1 LIQNSEFRIQEPSCQ
16 LTCCFEDWANIP
28 PEVSLTTDN
37 CFYRLRVSA
46 FGVWWLAYAEQAGP
60 AGADRSAIETPS
72 DMENGTWNPEGEAEP
87 IYPKGLQKIVSLFES
102 LPEQEKRDALISY
115 ADQARKWE
123 PKEGETFNLEDIRKD
138 EECTDT
144 VGVFLK
150 VENEERATFR
160 VTLGPQVQTLTRA
173 MTSILCR
180 GLEHSTVSEILEVPS
195 DFVPKIVGGELIRA
209 RSQTVYYVLTRM
221 KGICKVYFDRR
232 RAAMSR

>member
-1 LIQNSEFRIQEPSCQ
+1 VKTSI
-16 LTCCFEDWANIP
+16 
-28 PEVSLTTDN
+28 
-37 CFYRLRVSA
+37 
-46 FGVWWLAYAEQAGP
+46 
-60 AGADRSAIETPS
+60 
-72 DMENGTWNPEGEAEP
+72 DMENATWNSDGERESV
-87 IYPKGLQKIVSLFES
+87 YPKGLQKIVKLFES

-123 PKEGETFNLEDIRKD
+123 PREGETFNLEDIRKD

-150 VENEERATFR
+150 VGDEERATFR

-180 GLEHSTVSEILEVPS
+180 GLEHSTVTEILEVAS

-221 KGICKVYFDRR
+221 KGICKVYRDRR
-232 RAAMSR
+232 RAAMAG